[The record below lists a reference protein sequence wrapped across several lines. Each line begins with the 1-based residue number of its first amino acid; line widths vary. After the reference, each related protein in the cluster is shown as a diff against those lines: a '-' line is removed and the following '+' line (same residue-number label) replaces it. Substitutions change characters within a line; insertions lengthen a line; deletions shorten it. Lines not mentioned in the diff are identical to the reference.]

1 MASQRPS
8 YSIVTAF
15 MALSIIVSIFALPLI
30 IFSGIG
36 MGGGYRDY
44 VTCKFVSGIQLLTG
58 LAQGVVAIT
67 TAAFC
72 CRVTCISPHSHTNVA
87 FTRTGQEF
95 TGMPISPLP
104 LSTGGATQPT
114 NLASVAGAVGHS
126 PPAPPAYQEKQ
137 ETRPRANEDP
147 LGLQDPWQRFD

>member
-8 YSIVTAF
+8 HSTVTAF
-15 MALSIIVSIFALPLI
+15 MALSIIASLFALPLI
-30 IFSGIG
+30 VFSGIG
-36 MGGGYRDY
+36 MGVIGYHHVSCR
-44 VTCKFVSGIQLLTG
+44 FVCGIQLLMG
-58 LAQGVVAIT
+58 LAQGIVAIT

-72 CRVTCISPHSHTNVA
+72 CRVTCISPHSYTNVA